1 MFSTQI
7 TNWNYKFQFHVEI
20 YRMLNLTLTFFISAR
35 VKININFR
43 IFKFKTKTKT
53 KKRKRNVTV
62 VVVIQ
67 VQASNLVICLLF
79 CKFIHSRENLQCF
92 YDSKGH
98 LNPDP
103 YSYPRSRFK
112 QKQKRI
118 WCDGSGNKKTLTLD
132 LMHYTIKSQ
141 LIHFHKH

>member
-1 MFSTQI
+1 
-7 TNWNYKFQFHVEI
+7 
-20 YRMLNLTLTFFISAR
+20 MLKLTLTFFISAR

-98 LNPDP
+98 LHLNPDP

-118 WCDGSGNKKTLTLD
+118 WCDGSGNKKTLALD

-141 LIHFHKH
+141 LIHFHNINFYFYLHLSEII